1 MIGCSQMGVY
11 FQGPPD
17 GQQETHMPSAVFDG
31 IELGVE
37 ATMFTIL
44 AIGVPAGAHVGLSA
58 ALGYATPYVEGMA
71 AEPKAFSLF
80 GFLFAW
86 LLAFLAIALA
96 LFAFAAI
103 PTLLYNGV
111 LVAMMLRLMRRRR
124 EHLKRASII
133 LGCFLGLLLGLL
145 LSTVGFLITDL
156 RPTLETYATFFHW
169 PEIMTTDGIALLW
182 LSLLPIIMAAAGARS
197 GRKLGSQLEALTMQW
212 FW

>member
-1 MIGCSQMGVY
+1 MGY
-11 FQGPPD
+11 YSEGSPQH
-17 GQQETHMPSAVFDG
+17 QQESHVPSAFFDG

-44 AIGVPAGAHVGLSA
+44 VAAIPAGAQVGLSA
-58 ALGYATPYVEGMA
+58 TLGYATRYTDGMA
-71 AEPKAFSLF
+71 VDPKAFSLF

-96 LFAFAAI
+96 LFAFSAI
-103 PTLLYNGV
+103 PMLLYNGV
-111 LVAMMLRLMRRRR
+111 LVAIMLRLLRRRR

-133 LGCFLGLLLGLL
+133 LGCALGLLLGIL
-145 LSTVGFLITDL
+145 LSSVGFLVTGL
-156 RPTLETYATFFHW
+156 QPAPETYATLFQW
-169 PEIMTTDGIALLW
+169 PEIMTIDGIALLW
-182 LSLLPIIMAAAGARS
+182 LTLLPLVTAAAGARS